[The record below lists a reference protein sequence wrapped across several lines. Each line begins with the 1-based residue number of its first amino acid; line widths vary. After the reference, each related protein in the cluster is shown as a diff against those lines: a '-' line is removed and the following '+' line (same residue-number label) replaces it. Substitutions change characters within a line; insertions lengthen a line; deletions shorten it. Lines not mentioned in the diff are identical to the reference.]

1 MQNHSVNRR
10 TSTQTL
16 PSENCTLRFDLC
28 LEITAIYR
36 LPPRLSFCRLRL
48 LGLRQKLRRSPS
60 DIHRHVLD
68 VYLAVLDLVS
78 EPPIGEGLCDGGIAV
93 LKAVPQRD
101 TAALSAHRTAHS
113 IVLK

>member
-36 LPPRLSFCRLRL
+36 LPPRLSLCRLRL
-48 LGLRQKLRRSPS
+48 LGLRQILRRTRS
-60 DIHRHVLD
+60 DVHRLLLD
-68 VYLAVLDLVS
+68 VTGALLLLVLAGGRDRLSVV
-78 EPPIGEGLCDGGIAV
+78 EALCSAQTRAHERYSCV
-93 LKAVPQRD
+93 KYTQEL
-101 TAALSAHRTAHS
+101 LS
-113 IVLK
+113 

>member
-60 DIHRHVLD
+60 DVHRPLLYVPR
-68 VYLAVLDLVS
+68 AVLRLVWAFAS
-78 EPPIGEGLCDGGIAV
+78 GRLSFVASALLSSTER
-93 LKAVPQRD
+93 KAR
-101 TAALSAHRTAHS
+101 
-113 IVLK
+113 